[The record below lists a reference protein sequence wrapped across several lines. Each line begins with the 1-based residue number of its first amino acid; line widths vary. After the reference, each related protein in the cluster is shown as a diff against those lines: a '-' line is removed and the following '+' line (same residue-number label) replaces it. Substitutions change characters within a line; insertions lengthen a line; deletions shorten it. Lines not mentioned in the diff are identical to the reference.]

1 MRASNLKT
9 KEVVDKLIEEKNKH
23 LLDRNEVVMELKT
36 NLNFVQAEL
45 VSKSSKHRKKVEDGD
60 HYINIYIYIYIMFI
74 SIIFFYIYNIF
85 TSFILLMYPA
95 RQELEREK
103 NAMLSKGLN
112 PYVEFRKRNFEKADK
127 NLEKSLLDAVAQ
139 NKINLSERLLKE
151 EEIYR
156 KEESSY
162 LKEKV
167 STI

>member
-1 MRASNLKT
+1 M
-9 KEVVDKLIEEKNKH
+9 
-23 LLDRNEVVMELKT
+23 
-36 NLNFVQAEL
+36 
-45 VSKSSKHRKKVEDGD
+45 
-60 HYINIYIYIYIMFI
+60 
-74 SIIFFYIYNIF
+74 YNIL
-85 TSFILLMYPA
+85 TSFILLMHPA

-103 NAMLSKGLN
+103 SAMLSKGLN

-156 KEESSY
+156 REESAY

-167 STI
+167 STIKFKKIKI